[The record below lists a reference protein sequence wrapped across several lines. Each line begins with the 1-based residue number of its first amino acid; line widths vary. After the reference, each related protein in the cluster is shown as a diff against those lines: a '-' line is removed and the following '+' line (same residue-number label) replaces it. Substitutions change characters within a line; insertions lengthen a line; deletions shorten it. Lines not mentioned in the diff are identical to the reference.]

1 MQSEYRKF
9 RAVLLHTSVA
19 TLCCL
24 AVGFIFYQFDV
35 FNIYHP
41 ALSFLVL
48 GLTGSLFFFTLR
60 ELGWRTAWA
69 LLFAALVAHTG
80 LLTRALEHGT
90 LMRDIGTFAGL
101 ALAVAL
107 FYYKFY
113 RGHDPKRLVNPL
125 LLGGLWASTNLV
137 FMALVGVIRG
147 YFINTPFL
155 SVPWGLLPMVQY
167 GFLVGLGVGIG
178 ILVAEHL
185 EPRLRLL
192 LRKRP

>member
-9 RAVLLHTSVA
+9 RAVLLHTLVA
-19 TLCCL
+19 SLCCL

-35 FNIYHP
+35 FNYYHP
-41 ALSFLVL
+41 ALQFLIF
-48 GLTGSLFFFTLR
+48 GFTGSLFFFSLR
-60 ELGWRTAWA
+60 ELGWRTAFA
-69 LLFAALVAHTG
+69 LLFAATVAHAG

-90 LMRDIGTFAGL
+90 LMRDIATFASL
-101 ALAVAL
+101 AAAVAL

-125 LLGGLWASTNLV
+125 LLGGLWASTNLG
-137 FMALVGVIRG
+137 FMALVGVSKG
-147 YFINTPFL
+147 YFVNIPLL
-155 SVPWGLLPMVQY
+155 SVPLSLLPMVQY

-178 ILVAEHL
+178 ILAAEHL

-192 LRKRP
+192 LRKKP